1 MDGDTDGR
9 SQNSRMAKKV
19 LCFFFLCLLKYTQ
32 FVIFHVFAARRR
44 RRRERHSRRENA
56 SGHLVAKEQGSF
68 AT

>member
-44 RRRERHSRRENA
+44 RRRDVTAAARMRRDA
-56 SGHLVAKEQGSF
+56 F
-68 AT
+68 